1 MEAQGDEKYR
11 QMGGEKVEPEFLN
24 PQAQSTHGIASAL
37 RIWLKTESCLGMG
50 PKSSKSPA
58 VLHGTAPR
66 SWEGPRRMPA
76 PSTGTGLLG
85 VADPRSEI

>member
-1 MEAQGDEKYR
+1 MRNTR

-66 SWEGPRRMPA
+66 SWEGPRRMPV